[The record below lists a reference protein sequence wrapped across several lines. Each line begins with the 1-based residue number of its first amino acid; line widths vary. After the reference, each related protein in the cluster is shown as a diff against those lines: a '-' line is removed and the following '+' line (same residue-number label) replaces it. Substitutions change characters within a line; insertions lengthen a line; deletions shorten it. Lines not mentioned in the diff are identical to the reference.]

1 MERNKEAFGRK
12 IRYVVSPVET
22 VRALN
27 VRTDEQVIEAQ
38 RQFNTDD
45 MIAALEEM
53 VNAAKAG
60 KLDGK
65 AILAMGAA
73 AW

>member
-1 MERNKEAFGRK
+1 MQRNKEAFGRK
-12 IRYVVSPVET
+12 VRYVVTPVET

-27 VRTDEQVIEAQ
+27 VRTDDEVIEAQ
-38 RQFNTDD
+38 KQFDMDD
-45 MIAALEEM
+45 MISALEEM
-53 VNAAKAG
+53 VNVAKAG

-65 AILAMGAA
+65 ATLAMGAL

>member
-1 MERNKEAFGRK
+1 MQRNKEAFGRK
-12 IRYVVSPVET
+12 IRYVVTPVET

-27 VRTDEQVIEAQ
+27 VRSDDEVIEAQ
-38 RQFNTDD
+38 RQFEVDD

-53 VNAAKAG
+53 VNAARAG
-60 KLDGK
+60 KLDSK
-65 AILAMGAA
+65 AVLALGAA

>member
-1 MERNKEAFGRK
+1 MQRNKEAFGRK
-12 IRYVVSPVET
+12 VRYVVTPVET

-27 VRTDEQVIEAQ
+27 VRTDDEVIEAQ
-38 RQFNTDD
+38 KQFDMDD
-45 MIAALEEM
+45 MISALEEM
-53 VNAAKAG
+53 VNVAKAG

-65 AILAMGAA
+65 AVLAMGAL